1 VQEAG
6 QDEDAAFASAPWTPE
21 RPDETGHAHVW
32 ASDGD
37 LVATVCDGPAHGETA
52 YERARVIGAAP
63 KMRDACE
70 AIVEAVD
77 PETGDACYT
86 DALAAA
92 RKAQDALDAA
102 RGG

>member
-1 VQEAG
+1 
-6 QDEDAAFASAPWTPE
+6 
-21 RPDETGHAHVW
+21 VW

-37 LVATVCDGPAHGETA
+37 LVATVCDGPVYGETA
-52 YERARVIGAAP
+52 YDRARVIAAAP
-63 KMRDACE
+63 EMREACE

-77 PETGDACYT
+77 PESGEACYT